1 MDLAALKTAFAKP
14 WAKAHK
20 WPILRWL
27 DPDFPVRLWRDSGA
41 QETWMAGQSVRPGAG
56 HAQFD
61 AVELPSDLFLARQL
75 ALPAMSSEQLAQAIE
90 LDVKT
95 LSPFSS
101 QDLVWGYASN
111 ARQGGGILAHIA
123 LASRPQVDAYLAAR
137 KSQLSLGHCEVWAV
151 TTPGMAVVLPGWSET
166 LRQRRRVVRRRMGFG
181 LLALVVFLSAAAL
194 LTPVAQLR
202 LRAIE
207 AAVAHSELQGR
218 AAVQLAQREAMQ
230 QAVDRIGLIKNV
242 LAERADG
249 VLLLDTL
256 TKILPDDTYL
266 GTLDVTGLKVRIVG
280 LTTNAAALMQS
291 LGAQN
296 GFRDVRAPVPAVRNP
311 GATLENFNIEFQ
323 LDPAVFS
330 VAAAPGLT
338 SDLNPQAPV
347 STPSPN
353 APPVAEGGAP
363 AANQASPV
371 TGASAPVAP
380 VSKSRFSSG
389 GDTRPPVKPVAPDGG
404 K

>member
-1 MDLAALKTAFAKP
+1 MDLAALKAAFAKP
-14 WAKAHK
+14 WAKAHQ

-27 DPDFPVRLWRDSGA
+27 DPDLPVRLWRDGGA
-41 QETWMAGQSVRPGAG
+41 QEIWMAGQSIRPGAG
-56 HAQFD
+56 LAQFD

-101 QDLVWGYASN
+101 QELVWGYTSCA
-111 ARQGGGILAHIA
+111 QEGGGILAHIA
-123 LASRPQVDAYLAAR
+123 LASRPQVDAYLAGR
-137 KSQLSLGHCEVWAV
+137 KSQLSLGNYEVWAMAISG
-151 TTPGMAVVLPGWSET
+151 TPVVLPGWSEA
-166 LRQRRRVVRRRMGFG
+166 LRQRRRMARRRIGFG
-181 LLALVVFLSAAAL
+181 LFALAVVFAAAAVV
-194 LTPVAQLR
+194 TPVAQLR

-256 TKILPDDTYL
+256 TKTLPDDTYL
-266 GTLDVTGLKVRIVG
+266 GTLDVTGLKVRVVG

-330 VAAAPGLT
+330 AAAGPALT
-338 SDLNPQAPV
+338 SDVNPQAPA
-347 STPSPN
+347 TKPSPG
-353 APPVAEGGAP
+353 AQVAEGRP
-363 AANQASPV
+363 PTANQASPAA
-371 TGASAPVAP
+371 GASGPAAPV
-380 VSKSRFSSG
+380 VKSRFSSG
-389 GDTRPPVKPVAPDGG
+389 GDARPPAAPAGG

>member
-1 MDLAALKTAFAKP
+1 MDLAALKAAFARP
-14 WAKAHK
+14 WAQAHQ
-20 WPILRWL
+20 WPMLRWL
-27 DPDFPVRLWRDSGA
+27 DPDLPVRLWREGGG
-41 QETWMAGQSVRPGAG
+41 QEIWMAGQSIRPGAG
-56 HAQFD
+56 PAQFE

-75 ALPAMSSEQLAQAIE
+75 ALPTMSSEQLAQAIE

-111 ARQGGGILAHIA
+111 AQEGGGIVANIA
-123 LASRPQVDAYLAAR
+123 LASRPQVEAYLTAR
-137 KSQLSLGHCEVWAV
+137 KSQLSLGPYEVWAIAAPG
-151 TTPGMAVVLPGWSET
+151 TPVVLPGWSEV
-166 LRQRRRVVRRRMGFG
+166 LRERHRMVRRRMGFG
-181 LLALVVFLSAAAL
+181 LLALAVVLSAAAL
-194 LTPVAQLR
+194 VTPVAQLR

-218 AAVQLAQREAMQ
+218 AALQLAQREAMQ
-230 QAVDRIGLIKNV
+230 QAVDRIGLVKNV
-242 LAERADG
+242 LAERADS

-256 TKILPDDTYL
+256 TKALPDDTYL
-266 GTLDVTGLKVRIVG
+266 GTLDVTGLRVRIVG

-291 LGAQN
+291 LGAQD

-311 GATLENFNIEFQ
+311 GSTLENFNIELQ

-330 VAAAPGLT
+330 AAAGPGLT
-338 SDLNPQAPV
+338 SDVNPQNPMTKPSPDAPV
-347 STPSPN
+347 
-353 APPVAEGGAP
+353 AGGAP
-363 AANQASPV
+363 TANQAAAAADV
-371 TGASAPVAP
+371 SAPVAP

-389 GDTRPPVKPVAPDGG
+389 GDTRPAAKPAAPDGG